1 MLWEY
6 NTRLLR
12 RSVQSYVEFWTF
24 SLDESGL
31 PAAVNNSFSASVF
44 VINSVTVRCAMKTTG
59 WSSILVAAV
68 LLAVGVMAQAQQP
81 KKIPRIGFL
90 FIGSKDQPH
99 LDSFR
104 QGLRDLGYLEGK
116 NIVIDYRYAEG
127 KNDALPMLAAELVA
141 LNLDVIL
148 TTTVSANRAVLHA
161 TSTTPIVSVGAGD
174 LVRLGL
180 AKSLAQPGGNLT
192 GLSSSTGPGMEG
204 KRLALFKEAIPK
216 ISVVTLLWNPEAQI
230 GGFVLQEAKTGAN
243 SLGLQLRSY
252 EIMSAGDIDRAFDD
266 LKTRNR
272 NALLIT
278 GGPIMTRNS
287 RRIAELAVKLRLP
300 SMYQTRQFV
309 EDGGLMAYGTNFAD
323 LYQRAAIYVD
333 KLLKGRKPAD
343 LPIELPMK
351 FELVINLKTAKQ
363 IGVTI
368 PQSVL
373 YRADKVIK

>member
-1 MLWEY
+1 
-6 NTRLLR
+6 
-12 RSVQSYVEFWTF
+12 
-24 SLDESGL
+24 
-31 PAAVNNSFSASVF
+31 
-44 VINSVTVRCAMKTTG
+44 MKTTG

-68 LLAVGVMAQAQQP
+68 LLGVGVMAQAQQP
-81 KKIPRIGFL
+81 KKIPRIAFL

-104 QGLRDLGYLEGK
+104 QGLRDLGYVEGK

-127 KNDALPMLAAELVA
+127 KNDALPTLAAELVA

-148 TTTVSANRAVLHA
+148 TTTVSANRAVLQA

-174 LVRLGL
+174 PVRQGL

-192 GLSSSTGPGMEG
+192 GLSSSAGPGMEG
-204 KRLALFKEAIPK
+204 KRLALFKEAVPK
-216 ISVVTLLWNPEAQI
+216 ISVVTLLWNPEARTI
-230 GGFVLQEAKTGAN
+230 GGVVLQEAKTGAN
-243 SLGLQLRSY
+243 SLGLQRRSY
-252 EIMSAGDIDRAFDD
+252 EITSAGDIDRAFDD

-309 EDGGLMAYGTNFAD
+309 EDGGLMAYGINFAD

-343 LPIELPMK
+343 LPIELPIK

>member
-1 MLWEY
+1 M
-6 NTRLLR
+6 
-12 RSVQSYVEFWTF
+12 SDEFRVKRAEKTMKKK
-24 SLDESGL
+24 
-31 PAAVNNSFSASVF
+31 
-44 VINSVTVRCAMKTTG
+44 ITVLTLCAM
-59 WSSILVAAV
+59 
-68 LLAVGVMAQAQQP
+68 LLALSSSTHAQEP
-81 KKIPRIGFL
+81 KKVPRIGFL
-90 FIGSKDQPH
+90 FIGSKDQPY

-104 QGLRDLGYLEGK
+104 QGLRDLGYVEGK

-127 KNDALPMLAAELVA
+127 KNNALPTLAAGLVA

-148 TTTVSANRAVLHA
+148 TTTVSARTARRSPRNQYNSYCIRWCRR
-161 TSTTPIVSVGAGD
+161 P
-174 LVRLGL
+174 VRLGL
-180 AKSLAQPGGNLT
+180 AESLAQPGGNLT
-192 GLSSSTGPGMEG
+192 GLSSSAGPGMEG

-351 FELVINLKTAKQ
+351 FEVI
-363 IGVTI
+363 
-368 PQSVL
+368 
-373 YRADKVIK
+373 

>member
-1 MLWEY
+1 
-6 NTRLLR
+6 
-12 RSVQSYVEFWTF
+12 
-24 SLDESGL
+24 
-31 PAAVNNSFSASVF
+31 
-44 VINSVTVRCAMKTTG
+44 MKTTG

-127 KNDALPMLAAELVA
+127 KNDALPTLAAELVA